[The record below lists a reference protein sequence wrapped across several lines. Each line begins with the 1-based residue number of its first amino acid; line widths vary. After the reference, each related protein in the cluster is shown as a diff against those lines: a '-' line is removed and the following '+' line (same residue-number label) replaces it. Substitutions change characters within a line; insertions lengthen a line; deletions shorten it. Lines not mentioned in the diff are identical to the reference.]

1 MVKIIQQ
8 YARALLFLKLLNQYL
23 NLWKLLFNRI
33 TFKEGIK
40 KKNKCA
46 YHQLLNTIYVII
58 E

>member
-33 TFKEGIK
+33 TFKERI

>member
-33 TFKEGIK
+33 TFKEIIK
-40 KKNKCA
+40 KKNECA